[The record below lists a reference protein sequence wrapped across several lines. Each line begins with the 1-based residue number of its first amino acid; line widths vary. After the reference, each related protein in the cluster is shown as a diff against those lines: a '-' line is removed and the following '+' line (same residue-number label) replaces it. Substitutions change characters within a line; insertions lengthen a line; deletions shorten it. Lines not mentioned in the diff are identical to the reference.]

1 MQTQKINFIAAIFS
15 AAFLFSCNGGS
26 SAQQETELSPQQ
38 EMKPAATHEYVPTI
52 TQPPTC
58 YALDNSKDK
67 VLMQITINKNAVTG
81 DLIYNYFE
89 KDKNSGTIK
98 GEMHGDTLLGTYTF
112 MSEGTESK
120 RDVAFLKTSDE
131 LVEGYGRIDTITGKP
146 DLTDR
151 SSIKFDNTFILKKT
165 DCKTDEH
172 GCMILMGRMWSAIR
186 NDCIDLSK
194 VATRL
199 NPIEIKDKSKA
210 PAYLIF
216 SDDNT
221 KAEVYLPEN
230 NHSVMLERKGKE
242 GNWTWQHDDLKL
254 IPWKGY
260 VLQKKGVAIYGG
272 M

>member
-1 MQTQKINFIAAIFS
+1 MSVKKINYLLAVVISGSLFLSCKSNSTQKEETNVK
-15 AAFLFSCNGGS
+15 
-26 SAQQETELSPQQ
+26 QEEAKMP
-38 EMKPAATHEYVPTI
+38 VTI
-52 TQPPTC
+52 TEPATC
-58 YALDNSKDK
+58 YALDNGKDK
-67 VLMQITINKNAVTG
+67 VDMQIAIKDNIVTG
-81 DLIYNYFE
+81 NLLYNYFE

-112 MSEGTESK
+112 MSEGKKSK
-120 RDVAFLKTSDE
+120 RDVAFLKKGDE
-131 LVEGYGRIDTITGKP
+131 IVEGYGSVNPATGEP
-146 DLTDR
+146 NLTDR
-151 SSIKFDNTFILKKT
+151 SSIKFDNTFTLKKT

-172 GCMILMGRMWSAIR
+172 GCMVLMGMTWSVIK
-186 NDCIDLSK
+186 NNCIDLSK
-194 VATRL
+194 TATRL
-199 NPIEIKDKSKA
+199 NPIEMKDRVKP

-216 SDDNT
+216 SDDKT

-230 NHSVMLERKGKE
+230 DHSVMLERKGKE